1 MGKKIFISYK
11 YADSKVKNLTG
22 MYDTRVRDYVDIIQD
37 KIGKEHINKGEKDGE
52 DLSNFKDS
60 TIASKLRDKIYDSS
74 VTIVL
79 ISKGMKEEFVD
90 ERDQWIPWEISYS
103 LREYDRNGR
112 KSRANAILAVVIP
125 DEKGEYS
132 YYIEDKM
139 CCLGGC
145 RLLKTD
151 TLFSIIR
158 KNMFN
163 IKEPEFKECAIND
176 NIYLNE
182 VSYIKSVKWD
192 DFITNYNKYIN
203 EAIEINNNRELYEIY
218 KNIV

>member
-22 MYDTRVRDYVDIIQD
+22 MYGTRVRDYVDIIQD

-125 DEKGEYS
+125 DENGEYN
-132 YYIEDKM
+132 YYIEDKK
-139 CCLGGC
+139 CCLAGC

-151 TLFSIIR
+151 TLFSIMR
-158 KNMFN
+158 RNMFN
-163 IKEPEFKECAIND
+163 IKKPEFKECAIN
-176 NIYLNE
+176 NNVYLNE
-182 VSYIKSVKWD
+182 ASYIKSVKWD
-192 DFITNYNKYIN
+192 DFITNYDKYIN